1 VSGPAP
7 RGQPRVAALGFASS
21 RCKSTALL
29 TASQRAVSPRRVVL
43 GMAVVGVGGMAVVLE
58 TRAPMEPPEKRQ
70 RKGMRVRDMAAA
82 EEEAGTT
89 AEEVAE

>member
-1 VSGPAP
+1 
-7 RGQPRVAALGFASS
+7 
-21 RCKSTALL
+21 
-29 TASQRAVSPRRVVL
+29 
-43 GMAVVGVGGMAVVLE
+43 MVGVGGMAVVLE